1 MADIQAETSDDETAS
16 VSRGK
21 KVFRWSL
28 IVTGILAALIAVGL
42 AVSVS
47 YSNIETIDRF
57 MLDLKPWLGYWRLL
71 LFAAVFGGWNRWSA
85 MYALWASMSA
95 EQLDLMIGCRWRM
108 AAWVLVMEAV
118 FSQHVLIDF
127 VNNLLQAG
135 AAS

>member
-1 MADIQAETSDDETAS
+1 MAYIKAKALDNETAG

-28 IVTGILAALIAVGL
+28 IVTGILAALIAIGL

-57 MLDLKPWLGYWRLL
+57 MLDSKPWLGYWRLL

-85 MYALWASMSA
+85 MYAVWVSMSA
-95 EQLDLMIGCRWRM
+95 EQLDLMIGYRWRM